1 MESTYLVTF
10 SGERISGGQG
20 VELEVRQGAGGTK
33 TYRAL
38 GWANAQQGE
47 RRHCERRMC

>member
-10 SGERISGGQG
+10 SGER

-33 TYRAL
+33 TYQAL